1 MTDRIRFENI
11 FRAAMTC
18 VFLCAGASLHALEN
32 PSAPKPHAF
41 EKDILAF
48 EAADQKSPPPQGAIL
63 FVGDSTFT
71 KWKSIRDDLPGY
83 TVINRGFGGSQMSD
97 LLYFTERIVLPYKP
111 RLIVVQEGG
120 NDIHSGKTPEQLL
133 ANIKAFV
140 EKVRATLPGVPMA
153 FGSVTPNSARWS
165 EFETRKIA
173 NALTKEY
180 IATQKNI
187 VFIDF
192 VDAFLGPDG
201 KPRDELFLPDRMHPN
216 PAGYKVRVQVMKPF
230 LGAPD
235 KPTDGATSK

>member
-1 MTDRIRFENI
+1 MNRNRVSL
-11 FRAAMTC
+11 A
-18 VFLCAGASLHALEN
+18 VLFLCAVASIHALEN
-32 PSAPKPHAF
+32 ADATKPHAF

-48 EAADQKSPPPQGAIL
+48 ETADKKSPPPQGAIL

-71 KWKSIRDDLPGY
+71 KWKSIHDDLPDY

-97 LLYFTERIVLPYKP
+97 LLHYTERIVLPYKP

-140 EKVRATLPGVPMA
+140 EKVRLSLPDVPIA
-153 FGSVTPNSARWS
+153 IGSVTPNSARWS

-173 NALTKEY
+173 NAMIKEY
-180 IATQKNI
+180 VATQKNMT
-187 VFIDF
+187 FIDF

-235 KPTDGATSK
+235 AIHTDAKK